1 MPTLSFWFEEC
12 ELRFRDRRLVEG
24 RKGFCNLKYLHEHL
38 QRGVNKPVKRYKE
51 RSTLPHP
58 DPQIRLMISKRRL
71 LQSHLGIIRI
81 NPSLSP
87 ISRTIVSP
95 TPGSVRR

>member
-1 MPTLSFWFEEC
+1 MPMLSFWFEEC

-38 QRGVNKPVKRYKE
+38 QREESTSLLKIQ

-58 DPQIRLMISKRRL
+58 L
-71 LQSHLGIIRI
+71 LGTELG
-81 NPSLSP
+81 
-87 ISRTIVSP
+87 TK
-95 TPGSVRR
+95 